1 MAQENRRRTGFFF
14 SGPGFGSSFG
24 GRIMSGAGGIFI
36 GFILIIIGGGLL
48 LTGGF
53 DPLPKNQLSEPP
65 EGVYEIDE
73 DTLKDLDEKRG
84 NLQLRT
90 IGFKECAGVTAVT
103 MMLDVTGSM
112 DMPSTKINNLK
123 TAVLA
128 FTGAMSDESVIGI
141 ESFSSYIGTRT
152 LVPVSFYKDVKDI
165 IPPSINGIIPNG
177 GTNTIEGLQRAR
189 DTLIQ
194 AKAVFPDRQFFLIF
208 VSDGLPNIPGNIDLG
223 PLADPRLQN
232 PNPID
237 EIKNLGVTIYSI
249 GIFGFGETRG
259 LTLMRDIASSP
270 DTFFNA
276 PDGSQLENVY
286 KSISQKICSSVKPQ
300 AGS

>member
-1 MAQENRRRTGFFF
+1 MAENRRRGGFFF
-14 SGPGFGSSFG
+14 SGPGFGNSVG
-24 GRIMSGAGGIFI
+24 GRLISGAGGMFI
-36 GFILIIIGGGLL
+36 GFILIIVGGGLL

-53 DPLPKNQLSEPP
+53 DPFPKNQLTQPP

-73 DTLKDLDEKRG
+73 DSLKELDEKRG

-90 IGFKECAGVTAVT
+90 IRFKECAGVTAVT

-112 DMPSTKINNLK
+112 NMPSSKINNLK
-123 TAVLA
+123 TAVLS
-128 FTGAMSDESVIGI
+128 FTNSMSDESVIGI
-141 ESFSSYIGTRT
+141 EAFSSYIGTRT
-152 LVPVSFYKDVKDI
+152 LVPVSLYKDVKGI
-165 IPPSINGIIPNG
+165 IPPNINGIVPAG

-194 AKAVFPDRQFFLIF
+194 AKAAFPDRQFFLIF
-208 VSDGLPNIPGNIDLG
+208 VSDGLPNIPGNGDLN
-223 PLADPRLQN
+223 PEADPRLQN

-249 GIFGFGETRG
+249 GIFGFGDTQG
-259 LTLMRDIASSP
+259 LTLMRDIASAP

-276 PDGSQLENVY
+276 PDGSQLENIY
-286 KSISQKICSSVKPQ
+286 KSISQRICSSVQPQ
-300 AGS
+300 TN